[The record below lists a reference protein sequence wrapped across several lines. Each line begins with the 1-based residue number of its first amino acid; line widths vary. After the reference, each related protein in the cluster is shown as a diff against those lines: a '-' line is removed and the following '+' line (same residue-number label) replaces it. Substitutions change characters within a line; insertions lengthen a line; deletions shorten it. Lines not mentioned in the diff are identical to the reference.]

1 MNSLKT
7 VITGRLNLLGD
18 IVEREQDEELTK
30 KYNDYKARA
39 LEAFDD
45 ALDIQGTFAS
55 IGITPYGIEDVNDP
69 LNVNIGAK
77 AYKYLSGDLD
87 LKNKTPKVTYKGL
100 EDAIDAAFDIA
111 IMKDAARRA
120 KTNDDLIAINK
131 DRMSREDLFWNN
143 ITQIEA
149 DDSSI
154 DQVKNILQFGDLD
167 IDKKALVDTSYL
179 TSINVA
185 LDTIGVKKPGKTE
198 SEIHEEIF
206 NRSKERIESFLGK
219 DLTYQQLEII
229 EAMIENRDTSDYAP
243 TPFEKF
249 VIKLG
254 TDKVLEKNG
263 GKDFEVGQESANEI
277 KNKAI
282 VFCTLNSLVDKL
294 NPMNEHDTKE
304 FKDYIGA

>member
-1 MNSLKT
+1 
-7 VITGRLNLLGD
+7 
-18 IVEREQDEELTK
+18 
-30 KYNDYKARA
+30 
-39 LEAFDD
+39 
-45 ALDIQGTFAS
+45 
-55 IGITPYGIEDVNDP
+55 
-69 LNVNIGAK
+69 
-77 AYKYLSGDLD
+77 
-87 LKNKTPKVTYKGL
+87 
-100 EDAIDAAFDIA
+100 
-111 IMKDAARRA
+111 MKDAARRA

-179 TSINVA
+179 TSISVA